1 VSIRP
6 WMKWYPSDWRSD
18 PALRVCS
25 LAARGLWI
33 EMLGLMHDA
42 KPYGH
47 LLVGLTPPT
56 DAQLAVLA
64 GTSPD
69 QIPDLIGELESA
81 GVFSRTG
88 NGVIYS
94 RRMTRDEK
102 KARTAQ
108 KNGRN
113 GGNPSLGNQKGNQP
127 SVKGQDKP
135 QKPEARNQTS
145 EKKGEANASP
155 KKQGRATRL
164 SEDWSLP
171 MAWGR
176 WALSEGWP
184 EAVIREQAD
193 TFRDYWI
200 SASGKNATKL
210 DWEATWRNWMR
221 RVPKHHSNGGSNGRR
236 TPVGSADPG
245 FADRL
250 ARWDE
255 LDARASQAPG
265 HTGYA
270 DFDADGDDGWSSA
283 DDRWSDRPGG
293 FGTVVPLLQARGG

>member
-1 VSIRP
+1 MSEFYKMVP
-6 WMKWYPSDWRSD
+6 AKWDNATAHLTLEQEA
-18 PALRVCS
+18 ALLRIVN
-25 LAARGLWI
+25 AI
-33 EMLGLMHDA
+33 NKNDA
-42 KPYGH
+42 P
-47 LLVGLTPPT
+47 VPNV
-56 DAQLAVLA
+56 DRVLA
-64 GTSPD
+64 GLFRSSTRKARAL
-69 QIPDLIGELESA
+69 IRDLIEA
-81 GVFSRTG
+81 GKVYEE
-88 NGVIYS
+88 NGFLWS
-94 RRMTRDEK
+94 E
-102 KARTAQ
+102 KAREDVVSRSVRSQLNAESGAKGGRTRAERAAKVMKDNDHGQATASS
-108 KNGRN
+108 RI
-113 GGNPSLGNQKGNQP
+113 
-127 SVKGQDKP
+127 
-135 QKPEARNQTS
+135 E
-145 EKKGEANASP
+145 EKRREEKGEANASP

-265 HTGYA
+265 NPGYA
-270 DFDADGDDGWSSA
+270 DFDADGDDGWRSA